1 MKNKRLIYFDILK
14 IVCTFLVIFNHSHW
28 YIVDNNRYV
37 TLFHLGFFN
46 ICKIAVPIFL
56 MITGS
61 LMLNREVT
69 YAEIL
74 KKRIPRVYMGLLI
87 STIFGCFFYKLD
99 FGKTILMSFFGGQTS
114 RLYWLWYIYLLVSLY
129 LLTPFIK
136 SFIRNYKDKDFENF
150 IILFIFLPSSIY
162 FVSNFYELALCKYK
176 MIDNIFYQLLYLTY
190 IGYYVFGYYVSNKK
204 ISDAMKNKSIR
215 FFLIFFVEGFIYLI
229 IGYLNN
235 YKVIELFNNSLPIAI
250 MSCSFFIFIKYYFVN
265 FNCSERISKFI
276 ILLSDST
283 FGIYLFHLYLIE
295 FLFKRNIFIKL
306 FSINSI
312 VGTFSLM
319 MIVYIVLTFLFYFLK
334 KIPFLNKIF

>member
-69 YAEIL
+69 YAEML

-114 RLYWLWYIYLLVSLY
+114 RLYWLWYIYLLISLY

-162 FVSNFYELALCKYK
+162 FISNFYELVLCKYK

-190 IGYYVFGYYVSNKK
+190 IGYYVFGYYIFNKK
-204 ISDAMKNKSIR
+204 IDDDMKNKAIR
-215 FFLIFFVEGFIYLI
+215 FFLIFFIEGLGYLI
-229 IGYLNN
+229 IGYLN
-235 YKVIELFNNSLPIAI
+235 KHEVIELFNNSLPIAI
-250 MSCSFFIFIKYYFVN
+250 MSCSLFIISKYYLADLN
-265 FNCSERISKFI
+265 FSEIISKFI
-276 ILLSDST
+276 FLLSNST

-295 FLFKRNIFIKL
+295 YLYKRNIFIKL

-312 VGTFSLM
+312 VGTFSLIF
-319 MIVYIVLTFLFYFLK
+319 IVYIVLTILFYFLK
-334 KIPFLNKIF
+334 KNSFLKKIF